1 MKNCLDSSGDSL
13 KENLDNF
20 DMETGEYN
28 MNTLGNG
35 NSLEQLETSKDLLV
49 IVDSSDQQVLKHNDS
64 FNDQVIQNLKL
75 EDINQQMKIKDHK
88 NSP

>member
-13 KENLDNF
+13 KENY

-35 NSLEQLETSKDLLV
+35 NSLELSKDLLI
-49 IVDSSDQQVLKHNDS
+49 IVDSSVEIQKQNDS

-75 EDINQQMKIKDHK
+75 EDINQ
-88 NSP
+88 

>member
-75 EDINQQMKIKDHK
+75 EDINQQMKTKDHK

>member
-13 KENLDNF
+13 KENC

-35 NSLEQLETSKDLLV
+35 NSLELSKDLLI
-49 IVDSSDQQVLKHNDS
+49 IVDSSVEIQKQNDS

-75 EDINQQMKIKDHK
+75 EDINQ
-88 NSP
+88 